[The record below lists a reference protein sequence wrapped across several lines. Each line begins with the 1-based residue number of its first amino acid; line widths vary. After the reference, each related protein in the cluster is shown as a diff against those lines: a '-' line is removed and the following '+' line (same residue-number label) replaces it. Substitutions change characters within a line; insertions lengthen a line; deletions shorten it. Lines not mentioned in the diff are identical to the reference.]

1 MIETKDLT
9 VAVGQFELRGI
20 SFFVPQGRYAVLM
33 GKTGS
38 GKTTLLE
45 SVCGL
50 KRVVSG
56 NIMLDGRD
64 VTALPPAQR
73 NIGLVPQ
80 DGALFTTMTVK
91 QHIEFALVIRHWSS
105 EQRNLRCKELAHM
118 LHLEDLLDRY
128 PDQLSG
134 GERQRVALGRAL
146 SFRPS
151 ILCLDE
157 PLSALDDDTRDEMI
171 SLLKRVQR
179 ETGVTALHVT
189 HNRHEAEALAD
200 VRLHI
205 ENGILKEDLPPIAL
219 TLPSDKSS
227 VPADSTIES

>member
-1 MIETKDLT
+1 MIEAKDLT
-9 VAVGQFELRGI
+9 VAVGQFVLRGVCF
-20 SFFVPQGRYAVLM
+20 SVPQGKYAVLM
-33 GKTGS
+33 GRTGS

-50 KRVVSG
+50 KRVLSG
-56 NIMLDGRD
+56 KILLDRRE

-80 DGALFTTMTVK
+80 DGALFTSMTVR

-105 EQRNLRCKELAHM
+105 EQRKLRCKELADM
-118 LHLEDLLDRY
+118 LHMGELLDRY

-146 SFRPS
+146 SFRPG

-157 PLSALDDDTRDEMI
+157 PLSALDDDTREEMI
-171 SLLKRVQR
+171 SLLKLVQR

-205 ENGILKEDLPPIAL
+205 EKGRLLEGLPPIA
-219 TLPSDKSS
+219 SS
-227 VPADSTIES
+227 FPVDETSEPAKTIIKT

>member
-20 SFFVPQGRYAVLM
+20 SFVVPQGRYAVLM

-50 KRVVSG
+50 KRVISG
-56 NIMLDGRD
+56 SIMLDRRD

-80 DGALFTTMTVK
+80 EGALFTSMTVK

-105 EQRNLRCKELAHM
+105 DQRNKRCKELAHM
-118 LHLEDLLDRY
+118 LHLGDLLDRY

-189 HNRHEAEALAD
+189 HNRHEADALAD

-205 ENGILKEDLPPIAL
+205 ENGILKENLPPIAL
-219 TLPSDKSS
+219 SLPECEAS
-227 VPADSTIES
+227 VPADSTLET